1 MRNAAIRL
9 RALQDCVQ
17 RLYRLELQYDVD
29 DFVTSRRDFV
39 RTLHPGS
46 PEGCE
51 EVVLVREDEHGNV
64 ELSVFLDAALLARL
78 EAADPLSDLRND
90 NLADFC
96 IAAEGVSHFVHL
108 IWRAEHARQT
118 TQFELEL
125 QAEIDKFLLAALL
138 LREQQAMQPG
148 PELHRKLFERIRF
161 HDTLDAVALVRYRDA
176 NHYAGKYCRHL
187 HQAYL
192 TDTAAPALSPAPDML
207 NELYRFYRLPQP
219 EKLRHIDSR
228 TTPLAR

>member
-1 MRNAAIRL
+1 M
-9 RALQDCVQ
+9 
-17 RLYRLELQYDVD
+17 
-29 DFVTSRRDFV
+29 
-39 RTLHPGS
+39 
-46 PEGCE
+46 
-51 EVVLVREDEHGNV
+51 REDEHGDI

-78 EAADPLSDLRND
+78 EATDPLNALQND

-125 QAEIDKFLLAALL
+125 QAEIDKFLLATLL
-138 LREQQAMQPG
+138 LREQQTMQPG

-161 HDTLDAVALVRYRDA
+161 HDALDAVALGRYRDA

-187 HQAYL
+187 HRAYL
-192 TDTAAPALSPAPDML
+192 SDAATMAKPGADRTGAMSPGPAML
-207 NELYRFYRLPQP
+207 EELYHFYRLPQP
-219 EKLRHIDSR
+219 EKLRHIESR
-228 TTPLAR
+228 IAPIAG

>member
-1 MRNAAIRL
+1 M
-9 RALQDCVQ
+9 
-17 RLYRLELQYDVD
+17 
-29 DFVTSRRDFV
+29 
-39 RTLHPGS
+39 
-46 PEGCE
+46 
-51 EVVLVREDEHGNV
+51 VLVREDEHGDI

-78 EAADPLSDLRND
+78 EAANPLNALQND

-96 IAAEGVSHFVHL
+96 MAAEGVSHFVHL
-108 IWRAEHARQT
+108 TWRAEHARQT

-138 LREQQAMQPG
+138 LREQQTMQPG

-161 HDTLDAVALVRYRDA
+161 HDALDAVALGRYRDA

-192 TDTAAPALSPAPDML
+192 TDTAAPAPSTAADML

-228 TTPLAR
+228 TASLAR